1 MISSIKP
8 FNYVHFVETDEDGHT
23 HHTTTFEVVVEFQ
36 KSKRKW
42 MVAQQ
47 LITFDGH
54 DVYYPAIDPSDSSE
68 KARLLECAQNEPSM
82 LDQVQAMVDV
92 ARHLGDYEIDSDLR
106 LKAIPSANPRV
117 QSSVCLSTLVDGV
130 WTDGEIIV
138 TDEQK
143 QAIADLIVG
152 RRISAA
158 IQPEADAKGVTSRS
172 PKI

>member
-42 MVAQQ
+42 MVAKQ

-54 DVYYPAIDPSDSSE
+54 DVYYPAIDPSDTSE
-68 KARLLECAQNEPSM
+68 KARLLECARNKPPM
-82 LDQVQAMVDV
+82 LAQVQAMVDV

-117 QSSVCLSTLVDGV
+117 QSSVCLSTLVDGAWV
-130 WTDGEIIV
+130 DGELIV
-138 TDEQK
+138 SDAQK
-143 QAIADLIVG
+143 QAIADLLVS
-152 RRISAA
+152 RRVATA
-158 IQPEADAKGVTSRS
+158 IQPEADAKTDTSAQR
-172 PKI
+172 KM